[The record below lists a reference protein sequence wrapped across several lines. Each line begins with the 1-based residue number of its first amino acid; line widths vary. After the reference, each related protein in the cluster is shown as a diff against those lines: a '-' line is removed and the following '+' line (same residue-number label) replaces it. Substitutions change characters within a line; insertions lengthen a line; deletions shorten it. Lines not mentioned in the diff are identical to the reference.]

1 MSIRRKPLK
10 QKDESKVNVDEAK
23 INAVINKGGSAPKE
37 TADTRK
43 TVQAMLRLKPDLL
56 ERIEVAAASRP
67 VYTSRHSWMVE
78 ALLEKLKRE
87 GF

>member
-10 QKDESKVNVDEAK
+10 QKDESKVNMDEAK
-23 INAVINKGGSAPKE
+23 INAVINKGGSAPKGA
-37 TADTRK
+37 ADTRT

>member
-1 MSIRRKPLK
+1 MTIRRKPLK
-10 QKDESKVNVDEAK
+10 QKDESKVSVDEAK
-23 INAVINKGGSAPKE
+23 INAVINKGGSAPKQSNE
-37 TADTRK
+37 EQK
-43 TVQAMLRLKPDLL
+43 IVQALLRLKPALL
-56 ERIEVAAASRP
+56 ERVEAAAAARP